1 MDQLVIPFLIFV
13 FVFTTCLF
21 DIVDI
26 VRINSAL
33 VTCGSKRIKPV
44 VSMLPLTSSSMRNIN
59 PLTPR
64 SNL

>member
-1 MDQLVIPFLIFV
+1 MDQVVIPFLIFV

-33 VTCGSKRIKPV
+33 VTCGSKSCHVATDKLKYV
-44 VSMLPLTSSSMRNIN
+44 KY
-59 PLTPR
+59 
-64 SNL
+64 

>member
-26 VRINSAL
+26 VRINSVL
-33 VTCGSKRIKPV
+33 VTCGSK
-44 VSMLPLTSSSMRNIN
+44 
-59 PLTPR
+59 
-64 SNL
+64 SNVATDKLDYVKY

>member
-1 MDQLVIPFLIFV
+1 MDQVVIPFLIFV

-26 VRINSAL
+26 VRINSTL

-44 VSMLPLTSSSMRNIN
+44 VSMLPLTSSSM
-59 PLTPR
+59 
-64 SNL
+64 